1 MKRYLSLS
9 TAIMLGTVLSKEH
22 GQMAKSLMKTK
33 QNKKE
38 EKAVLP
44 KIQSS
49 FDSLEEYRV
58 KIENMEGF
66 KHLDVREDSPKTSV
80 ESESFGS

>member
-1 MKRYLSLS
+1 
-9 TAIMLGTVLSKEH
+9 MLGTVLSKEQGH
-22 GQMAKSLMKTK
+22 VAKTLIKSQ

-44 KIQSS
+44 NKQSS
-49 FDSLEEYRV
+49 FDSLEKYRV

-66 KHLDVREDSPKTSV
+66 KQFNIQEDSPKTSV
-80 ESESFGS
+80 ES

>member
-22 GQMAKSLMKTK
+22 GLMPKSLMKTK
-33 QNKKE
+33 QHKKQ
-38 EKAVLP
+38 EKVVLP

-80 ESESFGS
+80 ES